1 MKIRATS
8 AQKEKGRRERWIE
21 IGCTLHQIKVLVEL
35 REI

>member
-1 MKIRATS
+1 MKIRATL

-21 IGCTLHQIKVLVEL
+21 VGCTLHRIKILMEL